1 MADFGLCPDDRFELN
16 ESPADRLGIKKQ
28 QERKQIPALAAS
40 VLFGVIPRF
49 GINTVIVLQFPSAA
63 DEAFALMG
71 ADPAMMMTDNT
82 RSKRFLILFPIIVSE
97 V

>member
-1 MADFGLCPDDRFELN
+1 MKVLLTYW
-16 ESPADRLGIKKQ
+16 GIKKQ

-71 ADPAMMMTDNT
+71 ADTAMMMT
-82 RSKRFLILFPIIVSE
+82 IIHVVKDFSFCFRL
-97 V
+97 

>member
-1 MADFGLCPDDRFELN
+1 MSDFGLCPNDRFGLN
-16 ESPADRLGIKKQ
+16 ESPADRLGDKK
-28 QERKQIPALAAS
+28 AAREETDS
-40 VLFGVIPRF
+40 CPCCQCMFGVIPRF

-71 ADPAMMMTDNT
+71 ADTAMMMTDNT

>member
-1 MADFGLCPDDRFELN
+1 MKVLLTDWGQ
-16 ESPADRLGIKKQ
+16 KKQ
-28 QERKQIPALAAS
+28 QERKQIPVLAAS

-71 ADPAMMMTDNT
+71 ADTAMMMTDNT
-82 RSKRFLILFPIIVSE
+82 RSKRFFILFPIIVSE

>member
-1 MADFGLCPDDRFELN
+1 MKVLLTDW
-16 ESPADRLGIKKQ
+16 GIKKQ

-71 ADPAMMMTDNT
+71 ADTAMMMT
-82 RSKRFLILFPIIVSE
+82 IIQYMYLLLVDYQYYTL
-97 V
+97 

>member
-1 MADFGLCPDDRFELN
+1 MKVLLTDW
-16 ESPADRLGIKKQ
+16 GIKKQ

-71 ADPAMMMTDNT
+71 ADTAMMMT
-82 RSKRFLILFPIIVSE
+82 IIHVVKDFSFCFRL
-97 V
+97 